1 MCLFTWK
8 CSMVLAKK
16 FLWFLSKNKKT
27 HFSFSPRTLLN
38 SIFTI
43 LFHYLLPFFRLLH
56 NSIFPKLFIFLSK
69 DLFQVPFY
77 SLPGNWIFFHVREF
91 CKDRNKWKS
100 KGAMSGEYGGRI
112 RTSQP
117 SCDSFCLV
125 VKETCGLG
133 YPDGRLCIFCWLIPD
148 AFHWVLLSV
157 RLIGSGTCWNES
169 FGFSRRSSYYRTLFQ
184 STLCT
189 TSPFLGGLWCGC
201 WWFILL
207 ALPSLPF
214 HVIVQFT
221 LFIAHHNL
229 F

>member
-38 SIFTI
+38 SVFTI

-77 SLPGNWIFFHVREF
+77 SLPGNWIFFHIREF

-100 KGAMSGEYGGRI
+100 KGAMSDEYGRWI
-112 RTSQP
+112 NVLAQLSVFAL
-117 SCDSFCLV
+117 SSKKHMFLH
-125 VKETCGLG
+125 
-133 YPDGRLCIFCWLIPD
+133 YPDGRLCVFCWLI
-148 AFHWVLLSV
+148 W
-157 RLIGSGTCWNES
+157 
-169 FGFSRRSSYYRTLFQ
+169 TLFVK
-184 STLCT
+184 CC
-189 TSPFLGGLWCGC
+189 FLL
-201 WWFILL
+201 
-207 ALPSLPF
+207 
-214 HVIVQFT
+214 V
-221 LFIAHHNL
+221 
-229 F
+229 